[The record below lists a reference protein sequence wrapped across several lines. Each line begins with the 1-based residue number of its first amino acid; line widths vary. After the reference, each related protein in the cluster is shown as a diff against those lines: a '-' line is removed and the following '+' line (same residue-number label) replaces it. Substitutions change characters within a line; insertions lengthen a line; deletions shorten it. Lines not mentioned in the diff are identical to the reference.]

1 MLPGASRSASLQ
13 AIQANISEKQAAIEN
28 ARAKEGVLTSDIS
41 ALSKRIR
48 TLTREIGSLRRRE
61 ARVQN
66 TLDARRAQLA
76 RVQARY
82 AGRARRASCACGEE
96 LRRSQGVLAERL
108 VEIYK
113 ADQPDMLSVI
123 LESDGFNDLLVR
135 ADYMSAIGEQ
145 DSVIV
150 DRVREL
156 KQKSAQKRLLLVVLK
171 SKAEE
176 AVQRDRGQA
185 ARARRRRA
193 RRSRPARPT
202 SPRRASYKSGKLGN
216 VREHRHELEGD
227 LRALQAASAQVTN
240 QLQGAGPAPA
250 GPIRQGGGG
259 YIWPVNGPVV
269 SPFGMRWGRL
279 HAGVDIAVPAGTPI
293 RAAASGTVAMAG
305 WMGGYGQYT
314 CIQHGGGVATC
325 YAHQSSIGVGSGASV
340 KQGQVIGSV
349 GCTGHCFGDHLH
361 FEVRDQRVARRP
373 DGLPVAAARRGR
385 RAARD
390 NRRAVQP
397 EIQLGPLELKTF
409 GLMFALALPGRGRG
423 RSRAASRSSASR
435 WTGPTR

>member
-1 MLPGASRSASLQ
+1 MQ
-13 AIQANISEKQAAIEN
+13 AIQANINEKQAAIDN

-82 AGRARRASCACGEE
+82 QVEHERFVRLRRE

-108 VEIYK
+108 IEIYK

-150 DRVREL
+150 DKVRAL
-156 KQKSAQKRLLLVVLK
+156 KKKSAQKRLLLVVLR
-171 SKAEE
+171 SQAVE
-176 AVQRDRGQA
+176 AVRVIEIKQRELQE
-185 ARARRRRA
+185 ARAAIQANEADLASA
-193 RRSRPARPT
+193 RR
-202 SPRRASYKSGKLGN
+202 YKFGKLGN

-240 QLQGAGPAPA
+240 QLQGAGPGARGADPPGRRRLHLAGERAGRVALRDALGPA
-250 GPIRQGGGG
+250 ARGRRHRGARRHADPGRGQRDRRDGGLDGRLR
-259 YIWPVNGPVV
+259 PVHLHPARRRRRHVLRAPVV
-269 SPFGMRWGRL
+269 DRRRHGSEREAGSGDRLGRL
-279 HAGVDIAVPAGTPI
+279 HRPLLRRPPAL
-293 RAAASGTVAMAG
+293 R
-305 WMGGYGQYT
+305 
-314 CIQHGGGVATC
+314 
-325 YAHQSSIGVGSGASV
+325 GA
-340 KQGQVIGSV
+340 
-349 GCTGHCFGDHLH
+349 
-361 FEVRDQRVARRP
+361 DQRV
-373 DGLPVAAARRGR
+373 PVDPMGY
-385 RAARD
+385 
-390 NRRAVQP
+390 
-397 EIQLGPLELKTF
+397 L
-409 GLMFALALPGRGRG
+409 
-423 RSRAASRSSASR
+423 
-435 WTGPTR
+435 